1 MSPTRFA
8 QRSTSCLRD
17 SQRWDALRRR
27 GNGGGVRGGQC
38 ALLEGRSSVGGGWWS
53 AAHGC
58 EQNDGGHGREL
69 ARMGG
74 TALGAWRRN
83 REHWGVPWHR
93 LYRWGRQR
101 RVRQEGAM
109 AGASS
114 AHWWAWAA
122 ACQSTSL
129 HSDRRRHALDERFW
143 HFLFGF
149 GPGSLQKIC
158 SLMYTLQIVYRD

>member
-1 MSPTRFA
+1 MLSN
-8 QRSTSCLRD
+8 D
-17 SQRWDALRRR
+17 
-27 GNGGGVRGGQC
+27 GEM
-38 ALLEGRSSVGGGWWS
+38 EGEYEGASAHYWRVAVQSEVAG

-74 TALGAWRRN
+74 TTLGAWRRN
-83 REHWGVPWHR
+83 GEHWGVPWRR

-129 HSDRRRHALDERFW
+129 PSDRRRHTLDERFW